1 MNRNGGTRNGATRK
15 GAAGKRGAEGA
26 RGRNRTRDIFITSE
40 VLYQLSYSGGRPI
53 LGRLAEPLEPRVLP
67 SKYLVNGRTLASGH

>member
-1 MNRNGGTRNGATRK
+1 M
-15 GAAGKRGAEGA
+15 EPDGA

-53 LGRLAEPLEPRVLP
+53 LGRLAAPLSHGYFPQNTWSTTYVGIRPLTMRRSV
-67 SKYLVNGRTLASGH
+67 RAAD